1 MSDPVTRRK
10 FLEQSTKLA
19 GAAAAAGAVTAG
31 CAENEHQVTLAGG
44 NSPTATPRTAR
55 RTIGA
60 NEKINIALVGCG
72 GMGSY
77 KLCNFVASKQIN
89 LVAVC
94 DIDDAQMTDK
104 HFMAPTPAVTGAAEA
119 MTEALSKN
127 PARIKDYRKVMDR
140 KDIDVVI
147 VATPDHWHAA
157 PMMLAVA
164 SGKDVYCEKPC
175 CHNVH
180 EGYLMKKAALKYGAV
195 VQVGTH
201 QREIPHIQE
210 AREFIRSGKL
220 GTISQTNTFT
230 YGNETPKGM
239 GNGPDESIP
248 AGVDYDMWLGA
259 APVRPFN
266 KRRFHNTWRWYFDYA
281 SGMVG
286 DWNVHLQD
294 IIMWTMGAVAPISV
308 SCLSGHGI
316 IEDDR
321 TTPEAMLATY
331 EFPATGEAPTSK
343 QGFTHTYTM
352 RKVSGK
358 PWDAGGYGMD
368 FHGTNGMIHLTRT
381 DYITDPDKWDWKSW
395 DPVAKHGL
403 IGPNGSEW
411 RLGNM
416 TKEQKNRVDG
426 GADQAAHT
434 KHVANFLECV
444 RTRQKPL
451 ATIESHYN
459 TVVACHLAN
468 VSLRCAGRR
477 LYWDAEKVM
486 CFTDPEHR
494 NADREANRLL
504 TREYRK
510 GYELPNV

>member
-1 MSDPVTRRK
+1 MNDPVTRRQ
-10 FLEQSTKLA
+10 FLENSTKLA
-19 GAAAAAGAVTAG
+19 GAAAALGVTAAG
-31 CAENEHQVTLAGG
+31 CSQNEGLAGG
-44 NSPTATPRTAR
+44 TAAAGASSR
-55 RTIGA
+55 RKIGP
-60 NEKINIALVGCG
+60 NDKVNIALVGCG

-77 KLCNFVASKQIN
+77 KLCNFVASNQCN
-89 LVAVC
+89 LVALC
-94 DIDDAQMTDK
+94 DVDESHMKDEHVKGPA
-104 HFMAPTPAVTGAAEA
+104 PAVAGAPEA
-119 MTEALSKN
+119 MTAALAKN
-127 PARIKDYRKVMDR
+127 PDRIKDYRRVMDR

-175 CHNVH
+175 CHNVR
-180 EGYLMKKAALKYGAV
+180 EGVLMKEAARKYGAV

-201 QREIPHIQE
+201 QRQMPHIQE
-210 AREFIRSGKL
+210 AREFIRAGKL

-230 YGNETPKGM
+230 YGNEAPKGM
-239 GNGPDESIP
+239 GTAPDETIP
-248 AGVDYDMWLGA
+248 PGVDYDMWLGP
-259 APVRPFN
+259 APVLPFN

-294 IIMWTMGAVAPISV
+294 IIMWTMGATAPISV
-308 SCLSGHGI
+308 SCVGGHWI

-321 TTPEAMLATY
+321 TTPDVMQAVY
-331 EFPATGEAPTSK
+331 EFPAPEGAPTGK
-343 QGFTHTYTM
+343 QGFVQTYTM

-368 FHGTNGMIHLTRT
+368 FHGTNGMIHLTRN
-381 DYITDPDKWDWKSW
+381 DWISEPDKWDWKSW
-395 DPVAKHGL
+395 DPVKKSGM

-416 TKEQKNRVDG
+416 TKEEKNRNFP
-426 GADQAAHT
+426 GADQAAHQ
-434 KHVANFLECV
+434 KHVENFLDCV

-468 VSLRCAGRR
+468 VSLLCGGRR
-477 LYWDAEKVM
+477 LYWDAEKAQ
-486 CFTDPEHR
+486 CFTDRGLKNP
-494 NADREANRLL
+494 DREANRHL

-510 GYELPNV
+510 GYQLPNV